1 MGSWK
6 LTSQRMYDHAVTRT
20 QKEKSDDA
28 LTVTEWQTLG
38 TEYSH
43 RHMLG
48 PAKTLAFSFC
58 GLPNMDSS
66 KQYNWSPQRKE
77 TKQIEKM
84 PPRFMGNFL
93 VLGLVILVLSPLFLP
108 GLLVIFFA
116 LSPPSLILK
125 TAKKGCKDEA
135 KWERSSFELPVFPW
149 KKLRHIHLCM
159 FCASCCWTGNWCHWA
174 VGIHA
179 SCCWHVDLCHFRNQT
194 RKSLKSVC
202 TSGWDVPLKS
212 LDLPC

>member
-1 MGSWK
+1 
-6 LTSQRMYDHAVTRT
+6 
-20 QKEKSDDA
+20 
-28 LTVTEWQTLG
+28 
-38 TEYSH
+38 
-43 RHMLG
+43 MLG

-108 GLLVIFFA
+108 GLLVICFA
-116 LSPPSLILK
+116 LSPPSLLSK

-135 KWERSSFELPVFPW
+135 KWERSSFELPLSMEAPAHSSVHVLCFVLLNR
-149 KKLRHIHLCM
+149 KLVSLSCWYPRIVLLTCGSIYVLSGTRRGNLLKACALQVEMFHLNPLI
-159 FCASCCWTGNWCHWA
+159 FLVKVSG
-174 VGIHA
+174 
-179 SCCWHVDLCHFRNQT
+179 T
-194 RKSLKSVC
+194 RIREEMLILK
-202 TSGWDVPLKS
+202 
-212 LDLPC
+212 